1 LVSGFQ
7 TAVATQIVSGAVY
20 QSKKPRRTTVL
31 KSSFVVATLTL
42 GLVASMPASGLIIG
56 FSGTWAP
63 ATWTT
68 TFLGDVAP
76 PGPVDNGN
84 VNTAGAPAS
93 ITITGGDDPANP
105 DGNFNSCIG
114 GGPFGCEIQFNH
126 GDNGQSVRFA
136 WSYTSLD
143 SAGAQLD
150 FFGVRV
156 NGVETFLSDPG
167 GLAHQSGFFT
177 TSGSVTSFGFVVAT
191 LDGAAGPAVVTI
203 SQFAVPEPGS
213 MALLGLGLA
222 ALGMRRRAGT

>member
-1 LVSGFQ
+1 MIMLKYSF
-7 TAVATQIVSGAVY
+7 AVAVMS
-20 QSKKPRRTTVL
+20 
-31 KSSFVVATLTL
+31 L
-42 GLVASMPASGLIIG
+42 GLVASLPAEGA
-56 FSGTWAP
+56 FSGAFAP
-63 ATWTT
+63 GTWTT
-68 TFLGDVAP
+68 TFLGDVDP
-76 PGPVDNGN
+76 PGPADNGN

-93 ITITGGDDPANP
+93 ITITGGDDPTNP
-105 DGNFNSCIG
+105 DGSFNSCTG

-126 GDNGQSVRFA
+126 GLNGQSVQFA

-143 SAGAQLD
+143 SSGGPQFD

-167 GLAHQSGFFT
+167 SGLAHQSGFFH

-222 ALGMRRRAGT
+222 ALGIRRRAGT

>member
-1 LVSGFQ
+1 LAVS
-7 TAVATQIVSGAVY
+7 
-20 QSKKPRRTTVL
+20 KPLSQRRLFLDNLPIQKARRTTVL
-31 KSSFVVATLTL
+31 KSSFVVATLAL
-42 GLVASMPASGLIIG
+42 GLVGSMPASGLIIG

-76 PGPVDNGN
+76 PGPADNGT
-84 VNTAGAPAS
+84 VNTAGAPNS
-93 ITITGGDDPANP
+93 IIITGGDDPLNP
-105 DGNFNSCIG
+105 QGNFNSCTG
-114 GGPFGCEIQFNH
+114 GGAFGCEIQFNH

-143 SAGAQLD
+143 SSGGPQFD

-156 NGVETFLSDPG
+156 NGVETILSDQG
-167 GLAHQSGFFT
+167 GLANQSGFFT
-177 TSGSVTSFGFVVAT
+177 TSGAVTSFGFVVAT

-222 ALGMRRRAGT
+222 ALGIRRRAGT

>member
-1 LVSGFQ
+1 M
-7 TAVATQIVSGAVY
+7 
-20 QSKKPRRTTVL
+20 L
-31 KSSFVVATLTL
+31 KSSFIVAALAL
-42 GLVASMPASGLIIG
+42 GLVGSMPASGLIIG

-68 TFLGDVAP
+68 TFLGDVNP
-76 PGPVDNGN
+76 PGAVNNGT
-84 VNTAGAPAS
+84 VNTAGAPNS
-93 ITITGGDDPANP
+93 IMITGGNDPA
-105 DGNFNSCIG
+105 GIGCVG

-143 SAGAQLD
+143 SSGGPQFD

-156 NGVETFLSDPG
+156 NGVETILSDQG
-167 GLAHQSGFFT
+167 GLANQSGFFT
-177 TSGSVTSFGFVVAT
+177 TSGAVTSFSFVVAT
-191 LDGAAGPAVVTI
+191 LDGIEGPAVVTI

-222 ALGMRRRAGT
+222 ALGIRRRAGT

>member
-1 LVSGFQ
+1 
-7 TAVATQIVSGAVY
+7 
-20 QSKKPRRTTVL
+20 
-31 KSSFVVATLTL
+31 
-42 GLVASMPASGLIIG
+42 
-56 FSGTWAP
+56 
-63 ATWTT
+63 
-68 TFLGDVAP
+68 VAP

-105 DGNFNSCIG
+105 DGNFNSCTG
-114 GGPFGCEIQFNH
+114 GGLFGCEIQFNH

-143 SAGAQLD
+143 SSGGPQLD

-156 NGVETFLSDPG
+156 NGVETLLADPG
-167 GLAHQSGFFT
+167 SGLAHQSGFFT
-177 TSGSVTSFGFVVAT
+177 TSGAVTSFGFVVAT
-191 LDGAAGPAVVTI
+191 LDGAGGPAVVTI

-222 ALGMRRRAGT
+222 ALGIRRRAGT

>member
-1 LVSGFQ
+1 M
-7 TAVATQIVSGAVY
+7 
-20 QSKKPRRTTVL
+20 L
-31 KSSFVVATLTL
+31 KSSFVAAALAL
-42 GLVASMPASGLIIG
+42 GLVGSMPASGLIIG

-105 DGNFNSCIG
+105 DGNFNSCTG
-114 GGPFGCEIQFNH
+114 GGLFGCEIQFNH

-143 SAGAQLD
+143 PCGPQCD

-156 NGVETFLSDPG
+156 NGVETFLSDSG
-167 GLAHQSGFFT
+167 SGLAHQSGFFT
-177 TSGSVTSFGFVVAT
+177 TSGAVTSFGFVVAT
-191 LDGAAGPAVVTI
+191 LDGAGGPAVVTI

-222 ALGMRRRAGT
+222 ALGIRRRAGT